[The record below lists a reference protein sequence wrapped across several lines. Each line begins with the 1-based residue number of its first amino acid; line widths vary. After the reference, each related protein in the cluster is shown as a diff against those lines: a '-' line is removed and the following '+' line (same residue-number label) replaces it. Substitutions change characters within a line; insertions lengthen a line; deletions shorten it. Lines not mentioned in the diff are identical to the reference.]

1 MSVNF
6 SIEYL
11 GVLRE
16 MWLIVLFVCI
26 VDDTEDAKVECK
38 LHRRA
43 TPRPQD
49 LMARLPALRVSSDV
63 AFAEEDE
70 EDFENEIH
78 EHRDSVTEQKTVTKV
93 YEEVNMLR
101 LDLQDLWFFA
111 LDSLPK
117 LILNLSLFH
126 ENEFRFKMC
135 SRSPNPNYLPCL
147 FF

>member
-6 SIEYL
+6 SIVNLDTFIEI
-11 GVLRE
+11 
-16 MWLIVLFVCI
+16 WLIVLFVCI
-26 VDDTEDAKVECK
+26 VDDTDDAKVECK

-43 TPRPQD
+43 TPRPQE

-93 YEEVNMLR
+93 YEEVNRFKASFTR
-101 LDLQDLWFFA
+101 LMVFC
-111 LDSLPK
+111 
-117 LILNLSLFH
+117 
-126 ENEFRFKMC
+126 FRF
-135 SRSPNPNYLPCL
+135 LT
-147 FF
+147 